1 MAGSPASTQGP
12 FRLLVIEHQ
21 DEEAQAIEDALQ
33 PQVAVQRAATLE
45 TAHAMLCEHLFEA
58 ILVNY
63 ELPDDGQ
70 ATLIGFIRRITI
82 EVPVVVYTTS
92 QEREVVLATMKAGAS
107 DCLCKTADQQ
117 HLSRLRD
124 VLQGAV
130 ARNLRVQQQR
140 ERLHALERT
149 RMMETLRATVSKVTH
164 DINNPL
170 AIISG
175 NAQLL
180 IELGR
185 YMDLDDEIIKPIK
198 DIEEASLRIANSLH
212 KLADLKEMVKQ
223 EIAQG
228 DGSLLELDEDAIQP
242 SNGSALPG
250 TRSRTQT

>member
-1 MAGSPASTQGP
+1 MAASPASTQGP
-12 FRLLVIEHQ
+12 FRLLVIEQ
-21 DEEAQAIEDALQ
+21 RDEDVRAIEEALQ
-33 PQVAVQRAATLE
+33 PQVTVQRATKLD
-45 TAHAMLCEHLFEA
+45 TARLMLRKHLFEV
-58 ILVNY
+58 ILVNR
-63 ELPDDGQ
+63 ELPVEKKE
-70 ATLIGFIRRITI
+70 LLGFIRRITL
-82 EVPVVVYTTS
+82 EVPVVVYTS
-92 QEREVVLATMKAGAS
+92 EEDRDVVLEMMKAGAS
-107 DCLCKTADQQ
+107 DCLCKKEQKQ

-140 ERLHALERT
+140 ERLHTLERT

-198 DIEEASLRIANSLH
+198 DIEEASSRIAASLH

-228 DGSLLELDEDAIQP
+228 DGSLMELDEDAIQP

-250 TRSRTQT
+250 TRSQTRA